1 MIMSLETLSAKKHL
15 KQEKTDRPVSSNASV
30 FASDL
35 KALSTS
41 ARTKKKKKSAKGK
54 LSWNERLRTQKAAS
68 FRRVW
73 DPNSTAVTQNQT
85 FFGMSS
91 V

>member
-41 ARTKKKKKSAKGK
+41 ARTKKKSAKGK